1 MYVYMYLYIIIL
13 KMTAENLKLNFL
25 FSFFNLIFLVRK
37 FEIDFS
43 VFKNDL
49 KNRNRIF
56 YFEK

>member
-1 MYVYMYLYIIIL
+1 MYLYNIIL
-13 KMTAENLKLNFL
+13 KMTAENLKLDFL
-25 FSFFNLIFLVRK
+25 FSFFNLIVLVRK
-37 FEIDFS
+37 FEINFS